1 MSGTFMDQGTHDEL
15 LRPCDSYR
23 TFVVTQLVQTLAPA
37 GAAEPRLADTRTT
50 EP

>member
-1 MSGTFMDQGTHDEL
+1 MPGTILDQGTHDEL
-15 LRPCDSYR
+15 PRRCDSYR
-23 TFVVTQLVQTLAPA
+23 TFVATQLVQTLAPA